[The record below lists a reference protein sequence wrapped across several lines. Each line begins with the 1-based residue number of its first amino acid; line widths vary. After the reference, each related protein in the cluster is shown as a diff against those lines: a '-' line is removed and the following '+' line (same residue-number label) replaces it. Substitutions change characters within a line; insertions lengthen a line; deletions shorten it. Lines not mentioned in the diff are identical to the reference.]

1 MTGDGFDASAVR
13 DALQRAAE
21 ALQAALEA
29 RIREKLLGQA
39 LQSRSGALAAS
50 IESSVENDDSSVS
63 LVASSTGV
71 PYAAIQEFGGKTAA
85 HEIVAVKAKALAF
98 YSGAGQVFAK
108 SARHP
113 GSMIPK
119 RSFLG
124 ASLMEMRAEIEL
136 GLKEAV
142 LTALD

>member
-1 MTGDGFDASAVR
+1 MIGDAFDVFAVR
-13 DALQRAAE
+13 TALQKEAE
-21 ALQAALEA
+21 ALRAPLEA

-50 IESSVENDDSSVS
+50 IETSVENDDSVVS
-63 LVASSTGV
+63 LSALSAGV

-85 HEIVAVKAKALAF
+85 HEILPVKSMALAF
-98 YSGAGQVFAK
+98 YAGSGQVFAR
-108 SARHP
+108 SVRHP
-113 GSMIPK
+113 GSTIPK

-124 ASLMEMRAEIEL
+124 ASLLELRAEIEL

-142 LTALD
+142 RAALE